1 MPSPSPSVLDQLQE
15 NQPVLEA
22 AVIDLTLLVEA
33 TGPEGADAKVSGALE
48 TIGKNA
54 AHIKKGLERLKA
66 PDTDA
71 GLSS

>member
-1 MPSPSPSVLDQLQE
+1 M
-15 NQPVLEA
+15 EA